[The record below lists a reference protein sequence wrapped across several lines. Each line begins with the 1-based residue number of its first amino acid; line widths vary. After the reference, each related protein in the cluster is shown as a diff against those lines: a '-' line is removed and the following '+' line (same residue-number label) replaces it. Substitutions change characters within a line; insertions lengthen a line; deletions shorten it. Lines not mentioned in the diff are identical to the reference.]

1 MSSRVETSNSEPSA
15 VKTHP
20 LTHLVAKQAGILLML
35 YLAAAYLVTPLLW
48 EEYAATHPRW
58 ADVPRVTRTGDRH
71 PGDPL
76 NVAII
81 GTETEVKRALLK
93 AGWFPADS
101 LTMKSCLEIAE
112 ATVLDRKYEE
122 APVSSLFLFNRRQD
136 LAFEKPVGDNPKKRH
151 HVRFWKAA
159 RPWKD
164 GQPVWVGSATYDE
177 RVGLS
182 YTTGQIT
189 HHIDG
194 NVDHERDQLMDDLSK
209 AVPAAESKTISDF
222 HIQREGHNG
231 GDQWTTDGALKLID
245 LAQVN

>member
-1 MSSRVETSNSEPSA
+1 MRTSNSETSV

-20 LTHLVAKQAGILLML
+20 LTRLVAKQAGILLML
-35 YLAAAYLVTPLLW
+35 YLAAAYLVTPLFW

-81 GTETEVKRALLK
+81 GTEAEVKRAMLK

-222 HIQREGHNG
+222 HVQREGHNG
-231 GDQWTTDGALKLID
+231 GGDHWTTDGALKLVVLSYRD
-245 LAQVN
+245 